1 LTQLLRETFGG
12 NSLSVGIF
20 SLQYGD
26 SLGSTLTLRALKRA
40 QAVLN
45 YPVIND
51 NRTIGLLRKYRVESM
66 AAANSA
72 PMSGS
77 GDPAIFNLKVAELEK
92 KLIEEN
98 LQQLRFADDKQ
109 RLLARMQEMKSKFT
123 DLV

>member
-1 LTQLLRETFGG
+1 
-12 NSLSVGIF
+12 
-20 SLQYGD
+20 
-26 SLGSTLTLRALKRA
+26 
-40 QAVLN
+40 
-45 YPVIND
+45 
-51 NRTIGLLRKYRVESM
+51 M

-77 GDPAIFNLKVAELEK
+77 GDPAFYNLKVAELEK